1 MRATAIPFQTERIKS
16 LISLSETSIL
26 MSEAGADFK
35 NSDGV
40 YFLGRGLII
49 RLKRRDSVL

>member
-26 MSEAGADFK
+26 MSEAWADFK
-35 NSDGV
+35 NSDSV

-49 RLKRRDSVL
+49 RLKRHDSVL